1 MIENL
6 KRRKINKFVNDI
18 SKNIDIIK
26 KYYRKIQRNYN
37 YDAIW
42 LSDNYHLFFKR
53 EREKDQG
60 YTI

>member
-26 KYYRKIQRNYN
+26 YYRKIQRNYN

-42 LSDNYHLFFKR
+42 LL
-53 EREKDQG
+53 
-60 YTI
+60 

>member
-42 LSDNYHLFFKR
+42 LL
-53 EREKDQG
+53 
-60 YTI
+60 